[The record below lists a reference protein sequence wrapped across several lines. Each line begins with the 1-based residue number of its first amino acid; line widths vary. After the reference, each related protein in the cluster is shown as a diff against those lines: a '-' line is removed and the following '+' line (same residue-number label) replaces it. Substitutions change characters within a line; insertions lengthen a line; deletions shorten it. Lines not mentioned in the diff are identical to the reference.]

1 MYEGLA
7 RVCADKDIEREGGRE
22 REREEEEEEE
32 ANEDYEVGYMRV
44 AHTLS
49 FTSKRAMS
57 FECLDLAS
65 SSPAGA
71 PATRSAACLGGP
83 VVTV

>member
-1 MYEGLA
+1 VFVQTKTT
-7 RVCADKDIEREGGRE
+7 RDREG
-22 REREEEEEEE
+22 EEEEEKEEEE
-32 ANEDYEVGYMRV
+32 ANEDYKVGYMRV
-44 AHTLS
+44 AHTLR

-71 PATRSAACLGGP
+71 PATRSAAAR
-83 VVTV
+83 